1 MLPQSAVAIAHSSER
16 RVHSSTGVKYSQQER
31 RHLDLDSL
39 QIIKDLQLLGLVAA
53 LVVADVILLV
63 TWVLTDPI
71 QCLQILGVSM
81 KVRASPWAI

>member
-1 MLPQSAVAIAHSSER
+1 MTLTV
-16 RVHSSTGVKYSQQER
+16 
-31 RHLDLDSL
+31 L

-81 KVRASPWAI
+81 KVRGCQSLGNLIPYVDWLL